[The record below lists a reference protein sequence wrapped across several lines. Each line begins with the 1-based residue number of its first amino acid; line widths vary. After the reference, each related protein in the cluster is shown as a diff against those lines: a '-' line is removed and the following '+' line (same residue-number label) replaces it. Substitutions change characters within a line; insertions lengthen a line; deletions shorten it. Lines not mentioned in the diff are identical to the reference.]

1 MAIGLTNKDRK
12 SKIGWYA
19 WRRPQLLCAP
29 LLAHVVSPSSHIFIY
44 SSSYEYNLA
53 FPVFELLVETFK

>member
-19 WRRPQLLCAP
+19 WPYVSPATMPAAP
-29 LLAHVVSPSSHIFIY
+29 LPIGQTIGR
-44 SSSYEYNLA
+44 
-53 FPVFELLVETFK
+53 